1 MATAKNSRLD
11 RGDVKSMIIPTQMG
25 SDTIRLLPHQQK
37 RKLNIRQ
44 LNLWW
49 KNNLLLKEI

>member
-1 MATAKNSRLD
+1 MATAKKLRLD